1 MIHLFSQKKELR
13 RSGVPFVVA
22 PYEADAQ
29 MAYLD
34 RTGQV
39 AAVISEDSDL
49 VLFGCQRILYKLD
62 HSGYTEEVCLG
73 RLGNLTEMDLVGW
86 SLGSFRQVCILSGCD
101 YLPSVAGMGLKTAWR
116 LFQRHGRQVDLVLRA
131 LRLEYGHRQVQP
143 IPSDYEERFR
153 QAELTF
159 LHQVVYDGATES
171 LVHLNPI
178 EEVFRLA
185 SGISDWDFCGR

>member
-1 MIHLFSQKKELR
+1 M
-13 RSGVPFVVA
+13 A

-34 RTGQV
+34 RTGKV

-62 HSGYTEEVCLG
+62 HSGFAEEVCLS
-73 RLGNLTEMDLVGW
+73 RLGHLTELDLSGW

-116 LFQRHGRQVDLVLRA
+116 LFQRHGRQVELVLRA
-131 LRLEYGHRQVQP
+131 LRLEYGHRQSQST

-153 QAELTF
+153 LAELTF
-159 LHQVVYDGATES
+159 LHQVVYDGASGS

-178 EEVFRLA
+178 EEVFRMA
-185 SGISDWDFCGR
+185 SGITDWEFCGR